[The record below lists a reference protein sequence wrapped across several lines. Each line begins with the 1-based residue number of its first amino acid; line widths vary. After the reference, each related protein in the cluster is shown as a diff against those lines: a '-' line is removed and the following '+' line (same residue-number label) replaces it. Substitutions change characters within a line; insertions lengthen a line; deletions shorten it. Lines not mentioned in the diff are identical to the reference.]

1 MNTPIH
7 RRPEF
12 ALAIAF
18 VAFAVGFRLFRV
30 TLLPDLPNFS
40 PVMAVALCA
49 ALILPGAFA
58 MVIPLAALVISDI
71 VLNLFYGCPAI
82 GWDDLVRAASYG
94 LAVACGIALRRMNA
108 GAGLTLSAVAA
119 NSLLFYLV
127 SNSLAWIASPD
138 YAKTAAGWLQALT
151 VGVPGFPP
159 TWTFLKWSLASD
171 LLFTVVFLGAIRLAT
186 RDRKVPQPA

>member
-18 VAFAVGFRLFRV
+18 IAFAVGFRLFRV

-49 ALILPGAFA
+49 ALILPGAYA

-71 VLNLFYGCPAI
+71 ALNLFYGCPAI
-82 GWDDLVRAASYG
+82 GWDDLVRASSYG
-94 LAVACGIALRRMNA
+94 LAVACGLVLRRMNA
-108 GAGLTLSAVAA
+108 GIGLTLAAVVG

-127 SNSLAWIASPD
+127 SNSLAWVASPD
-138 YAKTAAGWLQALT
+138 YARTAAGWVQALT

-159 TWTFLKWSLASD
+159 TWTFLKWSIAGD
-171 LLFTVVFLGAIRLAT
+171 VLFTVMFLAAIRLT
-186 RDRKVPQPA
+186 VRPRVPQPA